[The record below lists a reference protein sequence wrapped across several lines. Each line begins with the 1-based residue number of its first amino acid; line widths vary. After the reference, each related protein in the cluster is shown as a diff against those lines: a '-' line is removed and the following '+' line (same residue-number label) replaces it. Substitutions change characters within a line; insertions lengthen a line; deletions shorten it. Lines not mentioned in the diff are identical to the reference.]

1 MEKVRTKQTQCQRII
16 QYIKDFGSITHRD
29 EFIDLAILNFGA
41 RMSNLRKQGY
51 KFNVTV
57 EKNKNRYGEICT
69 YNRYTLRS
77 DNNEQQ

>member
-1 MEKVRTKQTQCQRII
+1 MEKVATKMTQCQRII

-29 EFIDLAILNFGA
+29 AFIDLAILNFGA

-51 KFNVTV
+51 KFETTV
-57 EKNKNRYGEICT
+57 EKSKNRYGEICT